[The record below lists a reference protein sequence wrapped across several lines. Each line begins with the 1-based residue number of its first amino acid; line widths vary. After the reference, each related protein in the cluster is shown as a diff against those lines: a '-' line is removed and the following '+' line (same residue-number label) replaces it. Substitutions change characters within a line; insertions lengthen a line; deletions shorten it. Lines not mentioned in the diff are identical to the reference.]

1 MLEKEV
7 TEVCPHCEEEIT
19 MIWDTETMGFH
30 AFCPVCGERLM
41 LCDECRHT
49 VCQDGEP
56 HNCDYDKA
64 TDTCHRQ
71 KNRLPQKYRDI
82 CENLGWNVTVD
93 SNGTVELEKYSP
105 ADEDFIFTV
114 PVKDFV
120 KAVEE
125 YADDFDIDDHIA
137 MWIEAKEHGTAGV
150 PGARELVHD
159 AEAIKE
165 MLNELAEA
173 LAADGKSTIA
183 ESVASKA
190 DVLPTSSVEIRNIAY
205 QMYQMWWCVNH
216 GVTIADILAKYSEY
230 WGEVEA
236 DSEDTGF
243 ADYLE
248 ETGFAGG
255 QIWACMDEFLDCE
268 YLDADI
274 MAAILD
280 QHNNPDLYKKYLQD
294 RMDIQNENEED

>member
-1 MLEKEV
+1 MSKKEV
-7 TEVCPHCEEEIT
+7 TEVCPHCEAEIT
-19 MIWDTETMGFH
+19 MTWNTEVMGFH
-30 AFCPVCGERLM
+30 AFCPVCGKRLM
-41 LCDECRHT
+41 LCDECQHT

-56 HNCDYDKA
+56 HNCDYDSA

-71 KNRLPQKYRDI
+71 KNSLPRKYREI
-82 CENLGWNVTVD
+82 CEDLGWDVTVGND
-93 SNGTVELEKYSP
+93 GTVELEKYSP

-114 PVKDFV
+114 HMSNFV
-120 KAVEE
+120 KEVEE

-137 MWIEAKEHGTAGV
+137 MWIEAKNNGTAGI
-150 PGARELVHD
+150 PSTRELVHN

-173 LAADGKSTIA
+173 LTADGKSTIA
-183 ESVASKA
+183 EIIASNV
-190 DVLPTSSVEIRNIAY
+190 DILPTSSVEIRNTAY

-216 GVTIADILAKYSEY
+216 GVTIADILAKYSGY

-236 DSEDTGF
+236 DSEDMGF
-243 ADYLE
+243 DTYLA

-268 YLDADI
+268 YQDAAL
-274 MAAILD
+274 MAVILD
-280 QHNNPDLYKKYLQD
+280 VRGKPVLYEKYLHD
-294 RMDIQNENEED
+294 RMDNQSETKEE